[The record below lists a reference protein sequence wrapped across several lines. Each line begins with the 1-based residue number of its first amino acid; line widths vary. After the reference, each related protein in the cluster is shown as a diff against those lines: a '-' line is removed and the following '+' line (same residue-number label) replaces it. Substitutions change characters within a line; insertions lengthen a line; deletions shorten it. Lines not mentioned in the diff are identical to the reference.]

1 MLAVSLFFVDEVK
14 VIPKNIPK
22 LEVTKE
28 EVNVAKTLIKAM
40 EKEFEPDLYHDE
52 YQKKL
57 LEIIQMK
64 KDGKEI
70 VASDND
76 TTIVVIN
83 IMEAMQQT
91 LKEMQKSKK
100 PAKKASGKK

>member
-1 MLAVSLFFVDEVK
+1 MC
-14 VIPKNIPK
+14 IYP
-22 LEVTKE
+22 
-28 EVNVAKTLIKAM
+28 
-40 EKEFEPDLYHDE
+40 
-52 YQKKL
+52 
-57 LEIIQMK
+57 IIQMK

-100 PAKKASGKK
+100 PAKKEAGKK